1 MQALADAKAYI
12 LKYFG
17 CKTGL
22 VVSHKGLILDYV
34 LGSASPH
41 DSQYGQDLLFQQHDI
56 DILGNMGFPS
66 EKMEEELFRTR
77 RIRLVTP
84 IKSSLKEKNSES
96 ARWLL
101 RKCISVVET
110 ANSQLVMYFSFE
122 QT

>member
-1 MQALADAKAYI
+1 MTRQFENAGFGRCQSKK

-17 CKTGL
+17 YKTGL

-77 RIRLVTP
+77 RVRLEHVP
-84 IKSSLKEKNSES
+84 S
-96 ARWLL
+96 
-101 RKCISVVET
+101 
-110 ANSQLVMYFSFE
+110 FSFDHVKSKRDGY
-122 QT
+122 